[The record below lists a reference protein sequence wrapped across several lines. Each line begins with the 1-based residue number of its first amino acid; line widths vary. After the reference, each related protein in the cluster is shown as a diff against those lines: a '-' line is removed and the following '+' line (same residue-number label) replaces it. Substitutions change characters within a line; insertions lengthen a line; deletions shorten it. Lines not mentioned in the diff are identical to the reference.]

1 MGIILENSVFTL
13 IKTISIFQKKT
24 ISECY
29 DTATTLLCEYEY
41 DAWGNVL
48 TIKDGSGNLIT
59 DESHI
64 AHINP
69 IRYRGY
75 YYDVETG
82 LYYLNSRYYD
92 AEVGRFISAD
102 AVISGLGGSIQGY
115 NMFSYCMNN
124 PVNMSD
130 STGNWPFF
138 AVTAVIGAV
147 AGAVVGGVVAAKNG
161 KNVLAGVGIGAAA
174 GALIGT
180 GVGMA
185 AGVAL
190 AGSITATTGA
200 VVSGASMLA
209 GTVTTGGLGAG
220 AAYVANNVSQTANN
234 LAPAAQTTVSKMQDV
249 ATKGIVGETLSG
261 ITKNTTRIPSLTGT
275 AAYRIPDGLDTG
287 MKILSEVK
295 NYSGILSYT
304 NQLKDFV
311 MWSQANNYQMHL
323 YTNARLTGPLQQVVD
338 SGIIQLFPLG

>member
-1 MGIILENSVFTL
+1 
-13 IKTISIFQKKT
+13 
-24 ISECY
+24 
-29 DTATTLLCEYEY
+29 
-41 DAWGNVL
+41 
-48 TIKDGSGNLIT
+48 
-59 DESHI
+59 
-64 AHINP
+64 
-69 IRYRGY
+69 
-75 YYDVETG
+75 
-82 LYYLNSRYYD
+82 
-92 AEVGRFISAD
+92 
-102 AVISGLGGSIQGY
+102 
-115 NMFSYCMNN
+115 
-124 PVNMSD
+124 
-130 STGNWPFF
+130 
-138 AVTAVIGAV
+138 
-147 AGAVVGGVVAAKNG
+147 
-161 KNVLAGVGIGAAA
+161 
-174 GALIGT
+174 
-180 GVGMA
+180 
-185 AGVAL
+185 
-190 AGSITATTGA
+190 
-200 VVSGASMLA
+200 
-209 GTVTTGGLGAG
+209 VTTGGLGAG

>member
-75 YYDVETG
+75 YYDAEAG

-92 AEVGRFISAD
+92 PEVGRFISAD
-102 AVISGLGGSIQGY
+102 GVISGLGGSIQGY

-138 AVTAVIGAV
+138 AVTAVIGVA
-147 AGAVVGGVVAAKNG
+147 AGAVV
-161 KNVLAGVGIGAAA
+161 
-174 GALIGT
+174 
-180 GVGMA
+180 
-185 AGVAL
+185 
-190 AGSITATTGA
+190 
-200 VVSGASMLA
+200 
-209 GTVTTGGLGAG
+209 
-220 AAYVANNVSQTANN
+220 
-234 LAPAAQTTVSKMQDV
+234 
-249 ATKGIVGETLSG
+249 
-261 ITKNTTRIPSLTGT
+261 R
-275 AAYRIPDGLDTG
+275 
-287 MKILSEVK
+287 
-295 NYSGILSYT
+295 
-304 NQLKDFV
+304 
-311 MWSQANNYQMHL
+311 HL
-323 YTNARLTGPLQQVVD
+323 
-338 SGIIQLFPLG
+338 